1 MKLSVT
7 TLGCPEWT
15 LAQIIDRV
23 HGYGYH
29 GIDLRGLGD
38 TLDVTLRPEF
48 STQID
53 RTRALLESHGLVV
66 SGFSSSALCYADSVE
81 KADASRAEVERYCV
95 AAKALGT
102 TYIRVFGGRFPS
114 EMPVADAVAKAAPLA
129 TELADIA
136 AGYGCVIVVETHDN
150 WIDSS
155 AARMLLETVDHP
167 SCKALWDM
175 NHPWR
180 MNGESA
186 ERTMA
191 QIGDWVAYTHIK
203 DSAPTAD
210 GEFAYVPLGCGDVP
224 VGDAVRLL
232 ARRGYDGWLV
242 FEHEKRWI
250 PSLPDPDVAFPQY
263 AIAMR
268 RILQEEGIRVG

>member
-95 AAKALGT
+95 WPGQACSYMVGKLTWLRLRA
-102 TYIRVFGGRFPS
+102 R
-114 EMPVADAVAKAAPLA
+114 AKAALGDRFDIREFHDAGLLPGATPLTVLDGVIA
-129 TELADIA
+129 VYTQARLA
-136 AGYGCVIVVETHDN
+136 
-150 WIDSS
+150 
-155 AARMLLETVDHP
+155 
-167 SCKALWDM
+167 
-175 NHPWR
+175 
-180 MNGESA
+180 
-186 ERTMA
+186 
-191 QIGDWVAYTHIK
+191 
-203 DSAPTAD
+203 
-210 GEFAYVPLGCGDVP
+210 
-224 VGDAVRLL
+224 
-232 ARRGYDGWLV
+232 
-242 FEHEKRWI
+242 
-250 PSLPDPDVAFPQY
+250 
-263 AIAMR
+263 
-268 RILQEEGIRVG
+268 